1 VMGHG
6 SKALGITGFL
16 IVTVLAGCSTQAST
30 GTIMGRL
37 DILEGGSAY
46 RMVPGNGKL
55 VIHQGSQLVATER
68 VLSGHPFEI
77 SLPTGTYTVTSSALN
92 APCQLGAVPAALPQQ
107 GPVTV
112 TVTVTADKASRVEWS
127 CPIPSAIG

>member
-1 VMGHG
+1 MGH
-6 SKALGITGFL
+6 SSRALGITGFL

-37 DILEGGSAY
+37 NILEGGSAY
-46 RMVPGNGKL
+46 RTVPGNGKL
-55 VIHQGSQLVATER
+55 VIHQGSRLVATED
-68 VLSGHPFEI
+68 VLSGHPFDI
-77 SLPTGTYTVTSSALN
+77 SLPIGTYKVSASAPN
-92 APCQLGAVPAALPQQ
+92 ASCQPGAVPAAVPRQ
-107 GPVTV
+107 GPE